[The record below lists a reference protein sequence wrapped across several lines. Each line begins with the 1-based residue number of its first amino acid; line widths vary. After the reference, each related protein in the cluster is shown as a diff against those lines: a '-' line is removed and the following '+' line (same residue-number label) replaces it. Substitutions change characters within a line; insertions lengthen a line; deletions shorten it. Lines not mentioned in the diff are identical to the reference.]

1 MGFMGM
7 NWLYIAL
14 SLNVLLL
21 VVLALIVWRLHSHL
35 QRLRESTAKLGGG
48 EQNFPPDW
56 SEQGPRTLITLEI
69 LNPLSL
75 VAERSWIGGKFSALS
90 PELMR
95 KIVLKQTRDQ
105 LRNGLKENG
114 VEVDVRLVRLG

>member
-1 MGFMGM
+1 MT
-7 NWLYIAL
+7 WLYVAL
-14 SLNVLLL
+14 SLNI
-21 VVLALIVWRLHSHL
+21 VVLVTLAAIVWRLHSHL
-35 QRLRESTAKLGGG
+35 KRLRESTAELGGG
-48 EQNFPPDW
+48 ERSFPPEW
-56 SEQGPRTLITLEI
+56 REQGPRTLITLEI

-90 PELMR
+90 PGLMR
-95 KIVLKQTRDQ
+95 RIVLTQTRDQ

>member
-1 MGFMGM
+1 MGM
-7 NWLYIAL
+7 NWLYVSL
-14 SLNVLLL
+14 SLNIVFLIMLAA
-21 VVLALIVWRLHSHL
+21 VVWCLYSHL
-35 QRLRESTAKLGGG
+35 NHLRQITEDLGGSNGDLPPELG
-48 EQNFPPDW
+48 E
-56 SEQGPRTLITLEI
+56 EGPRMLITLEI

-75 VAERSWIGGKFSALS
+75 VAERSWIGGKFSAVT
-90 PELMR
+90 PGLMR